1 MKLSMIVEAQDR
13 ASRPVERI
21 EDAVGGLGR
30 TIRGTGSEVGRL
42 DRRMGAMTYQA
53 HGASAE
59 LRRLNQIG
67 VAVARSTGRM
77 DQGMERTTRSA
88 GRLER
93 GARRVGAGLQA
104 MSRRGIGAL
113 DRLVRRFD
121 ITNERMEKL
130 AFSAGTLIG
139 SGIRGGVLAGGAAI
153 GAGFTAGLYKIVTA
167 GLQFEQFRT
176 QLRGLEGSEA
186 GGERALKWVTDFAA
200 RTPYELAEVMEAFI
214 ALKAY
219 GIDPTNGTLRSLGD
233 TAAGMGKGLM
243 QAVEMI
249 ADAQTGE
256 FERIKEFGI
265 KASVA
270 GDKVTF
276 RWQRN
281 GKELSKTVKQS
292 ATEIRETLL
301 GIMDQRFAGG
311 MERLAQTTAGKWS
324 NLMDSLNR
332 TAARAWEGG
341 LGASVNKQID
351 RFNAWLGQMEAS
363 GELKKWADGTG
374 QALGDLVEWVGDQD
388 WPQIGRDFVTVAG
401 GVRDLANAIVYLSQ
415 KAREAGRIDVT
426 QLLPPQLQMARRGL
440 DAWQAY
446 QHARNAPPR
455 ASAPLPANRQ
465 PLAPLR
471 RDRLLPQP
479 SRPARQSP
487 LLPGQAPVKWPSP
500 PTGKVEVSVKTDGGT
515 TARVTKVAS
524 SNLDLDVNTG
534 RAMGAFA

>member
-1 MKLSMIVEAQDR
+1 MKLSMIIEAQDR
-13 ASRPVERI
+13 ASRPVERV

-30 TIRGTGSEVGRL
+30 TVRETATGVRAL
-42 DRRMGAMTYQA
+42 DRR
-53 HGASAE
+53 
-59 LRRLNQIG
+59 L
-67 VAVARSTGRM
+67 
-77 DQGMERTTRSA
+77 DGMERSVKGNDRAVRGMDRSMDRATRSA

-93 GARRVGAGLQA
+93 GARRVGAGLA
-104 MSRRGIGAL
+104 GMSRRGIRAL
-113 DRLVRRFD
+113 DGLVRRFD

-139 SGIRGGVLAGGAAI
+139 TTIRGAVVGGGALAG
-153 GAGFTAGLYKIVTA
+153 AGLSAGLYKIVTA
-167 GLQFEQFRT
+167 GLMFEKFRT
-176 QLRGLEGSEA
+176 QLTGLEGSVEA
-186 GGERALKWVTDFAA
+186 GNRAMQWVTDFAA
-200 RTPYELAEVMEAFI
+200 KTPYELAEVMEAFI

-233 TAAGMGKGLM
+233 TAAGMGKSLM

-256 FERIKEFGI
+256 FERIKEFGV
-265 KASVA
+265 KASVE
-270 GDKVTF
+270 GDKVTL

-281 GKELSKTVKQS
+281 GKEMSKTVKQS
-292 ATEIRETLL
+292 ATAIREALL
-301 GIMDQRFAGG
+301 GIFDQRFAGG
-311 MERLAQTTAGKWS
+311 MDRLSKTTAGKWS

-363 GELKKWADGTG
+363 GALKKWADGTG

-401 GVRDLANAIVYLSQ
+401 GVRDLANAIIYLSR
-415 KAREAGRIDVT
+415 KAREAGRIDIT
-426 QLLPPQLQMARRGL
+426 PLLPLPLQMTRRVL
-440 DAWQAY
+440 DGWQAA
-446 QHARNAPPR
+446 QRAGNAPPR
-455 ASAPLPANRQ
+455 ASAAVPANRQ

-479 SRPARQSP
+479 SRPTRQSP

-500 PTGKVEVSVKTDGGT
+500 PTGKMEISVKTDAGT

-524 SNLDLDVNTG
+524 TNLDLDVNTG